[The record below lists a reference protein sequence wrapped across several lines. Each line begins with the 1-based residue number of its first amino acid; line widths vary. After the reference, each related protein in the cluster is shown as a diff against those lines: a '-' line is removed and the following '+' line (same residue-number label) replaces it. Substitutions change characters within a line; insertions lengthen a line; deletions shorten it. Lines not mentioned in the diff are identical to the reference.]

1 MKAVVTVCALVLIAL
16 GADAGAQEHQHAD
29 MQMNASGWQFMQDG
43 VGFLLFN
50 HQGSSRGGTD
60 VRAPNWWMLMADHGV
75 PHNGTFRFNVMVSAD
90 PATVTSQGY
99 REILQV
105 GETYQDKA
113 LIDHQHPHDFLMQA
127 AAVYTVPV
135 ANGYRLTFAGGPV
148 AEPAL
153 GPIAFMHRA
162 SAAENPVAP
171 LGHHTLDS
179 THVAMGVL
187 TAAAGKGPVQVESS
201 VFNAREPDE
210 QRWDLMDP
218 GPLDSWSVRGWYRPS
233 PSLAAQVSYGYLTTP
248 EALEEGDVKRT
259 TASLSWQ
266 RDGLAMT
273 AAWGHNQKIGGGYHA
288 FLFEATR
295 ARPAYSLYTRLE
307 RTQVETD
314 VLRTGVHV
322 FQGGRKNAHVVEP
335 GRRDFVEAFT
345 VGATR
350 TLTRTKGWDF
360 AAGADVTGNVLPPS
374 LTPFYGS
381 SPFSAHVFLRV
392 RPPSKHRMTEMTM
405 TNAEAPMSMR

>member
-1 MKAVVTVCALVLIAL
+1 MKVVAAICMHVLGGIAR
-16 GADAGAQEHQHAD
+16 DARGQEHQHGNMSA
-29 MQMNASGWQFMQDG
+29 NASGWQFMQDG
-43 VGFLLFN
+43 AAFLMFN
-50 HQGSSRGGTD
+50 HQGSSRGGTEL
-60 VRAPNWWMLMADHGV
+60 RAPNWWMLMAERGV
-75 PHNGTFRFNVMVSAD
+75 PHKATLRFNLMVSAD
-90 PATVTSQGY
+90 PATVTGQGY

-105 GETYQDKA
+105 GETYQGKA

-153 GPIAFMHRA
+153 GPVAFMHRA

-187 TAAAGKGPVQVESS
+187 TAAAEKGPIQVETS
-201 VFNAREPDE
+201 VFNGREPDE

-218 GPLDSWSVRGWYRPS
+218 GALDSWSVRGWYRPS
-233 PSLAAQVSYGYLTTP
+233 ASIAAQVSYGHLTAP
-248 EALEEGDVKRT
+248 EALEEGDVDRT
-259 TASLSWQ
+259 TASVAWQ
-266 RDGLAMT
+266 IDDVAIT

-288 FLFEATR
+288 LLFEATR
-295 ARPAYSLYTRLE
+295 ARPRYSLYTRLE

-335 GRRDFVEAFT
+335 GRRDFVNGFT
-345 VGATR
+345 FGGTR
-350 TLTRTKGWDF
+350 TLTRTKGWDL
-360 AAGADVTGNVLPPS
+360 AAGADVTADILPPS

-392 RPPSKHRMTEMTM
+392 RPPSAHRMTEMTM
-405 TNAEAPMSMR
+405 TNAPMR